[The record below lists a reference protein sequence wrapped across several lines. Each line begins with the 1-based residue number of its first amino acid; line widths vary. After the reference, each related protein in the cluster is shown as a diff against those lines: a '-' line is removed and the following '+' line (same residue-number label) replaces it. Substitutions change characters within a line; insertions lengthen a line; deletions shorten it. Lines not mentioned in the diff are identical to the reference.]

1 MTTTTPTAFDAILA
15 AAQAAADAG
24 DTMRARSYFR
34 NATEIDPTSSEAWLG
49 LAATAAVLHERR
61 GLYERALSLNPTC
74 EAAREGVARSEALLA
89 AGAVLTPRPAAPAA
103 PEGHAPAVATPELE
117 PTPGPP
123 AHGVPL
129 RSTALALIG
138 LVGLTTMGLLTA
150 MGIFIFTSFL
160 GFLLAFLAGSSVSEL
175 MVRLTAPLRR
185 GLGGRPVQI
194 AAALGMI
201 LGSLGAMA
209 LGGLLLGV
217 LGVPL
222 PAEAVAMAR
231 NSGVTAVEPAMV
243 LLNNPGLLVFAS
255 SAVAATVFRL
265 R

>member
-15 AAQAAADAG
+15 AAQAAANAG
-24 DTMRARSYFR
+24 DTLRARSYFR
-34 NATEIDPTSSEAWLG
+34 NATEIDPTNSEAWLG
-49 LAATAAVLHERR
+49 LAATAAVLRERR
-61 GLYERALSLNPTC
+61 GLYERALALNPTC
-74 EAAREGVARSEALLA
+74 EAAREGIARSEALLA
-89 AGAVLTPRPAAPAA
+89 AGAVLIPRPAAPAA
-103 PEGHAPAVATPELE
+103 AVGDAPFVATPEPE

-123 AHGVPL
+123 AQAALGG
-129 RSTALALIG
+129 TALALVG
-138 LVGLTTMGLLTA
+138 LVGLATMALLTT

-185 GLGGRPVQI
+185 GLGGRPVQV

-209 LGGLLLGV
+209 LGGLLLAA
-217 LGVPL
+217 LGAPL

-231 NSGVTAVEPAMV
+231 NSGVPAEPALV